1 MVAAHQSRQIEGLG
15 GGVQR
20 HGAHFRVLADGLGG
34 DVAISGQQN
43 VAPDLVG
50 NHHDVVLF
58 VQRHG
63 LLDLPTLPD
72 PAAGVVWGTENG
84 GVDVIFHDLLF
95 HVGKIHPPDTL
106 LVLCQRRV
114 DNVIAI
120 VRQAVGKADVG
131 RAVEQHVVPFG
142 AQNVQRGDHAA
153 QHAVF
158 VADVF
163 RLQAGDAVVVFLP
176 ADDGIVV
183 FRRGVKVAEG
193 RMLRPGDHGLL
204 NGGNHGEIH
213 VRDPHGN
220 HVKAL
225 PGRGIGRTG
234 RAHGVNGDGVLSPAI
249 QNGSK
254 VVFHCVSPLYA
265 LAQPGIPAAK
275 IPRKTAAAQPP
286 NRIIITAF
294 PPFVNPWPPVSKG
307 ILCFPQL

>member
-1 MVAAHQSRQIEGLG
+1 M
-15 GGVQR
+15 
-20 HGAHFRVLADGLGG
+20 
-34 DVAISGQQN
+34 
-43 VAPDLVG
+43 
-50 NHHDVVLF
+50 
-58 VQRHG
+58 
-63 LLDLPTLPD
+63 
-72 PAAGVVWGTENG
+72 
-84 GVDVIFHDLLF
+84 IFHDFLF
-95 HVGKIHPPDTL
+95 HVGKVHSPDTL
-106 LVLCQRRV
+106 LVFCQRRV
-114 DNVIAI
+114 DNVIAV
-120 VRQAVGKADVG
+120 VRQAVGEADIG
-131 RAVEQHVVPFG
+131 GAVEQNIVPLGAKHV
-142 AQNVQRGDHAA
+142 QCGDHAA
-153 QHAVF
+153 QYAVF

-225 PGRGIGRTG
+225 PGGGIGGTG
-234 RAHGVNGDGVLSPAI
+234 GAHGVDGDGVLSPAV

-265 LAQPGIPAAK
+265 LAQPGTPAEK

-294 PPFVNPWPPVSKG
+294 PPFVNPRPPVSKG
-307 ILCFPQL
+307 ILCFPQLRVGNIV

>member
-1 MVAAHQSRQIEGLG
+1 M
-15 GGVQR
+15 
-20 HGAHFRVLADGLGG
+20 
-34 DVAISGQQN
+34 
-43 VAPDLVG
+43 
-50 NHHDVVLF
+50 
-58 VQRHG
+58 
-63 LLDLPTLPD
+63 
-72 PAAGVVWGTENG
+72 
-84 GVDVIFHDLLF
+84 
-95 HVGKIHPPDTL
+95 
-106 LVLCQRRV
+106 
-114 DNVIAI
+114 IAI
-120 VRQAVGKADVG
+120 VRQAVGKANVG

-163 RLQAGDAVVVFLP
+163 RLQAGNAVVALLP
-176 ADDGIVV
+176 ADNGIVI
-183 FRRGVKVAEG
+183 FRRGVKIAEG
-193 RMLRPGDHGLL
+193 RMLHPFDHGLL

-213 VRDPHGN
+213 IRHPHGD
-220 HVKAL
+220 HVESL

-286 NRIIITAF
+286 NRVIITAF
-294 PPFVNPWPPVSKG
+294 PPFVNPRPPVLKG
-307 ILCFPQL
+307 ILCFPQLRVGNIV